1 MRPSETNLQLWK
13 GVIQSNA
20 PGLGVESTS
29 KKDHHERMERQ
40 VCMSEITKYRN

>member
-29 KKDHHERMERQ
+29 KKDHHEWMGSMY
-40 VCMSEITKYRN
+40 VRNY